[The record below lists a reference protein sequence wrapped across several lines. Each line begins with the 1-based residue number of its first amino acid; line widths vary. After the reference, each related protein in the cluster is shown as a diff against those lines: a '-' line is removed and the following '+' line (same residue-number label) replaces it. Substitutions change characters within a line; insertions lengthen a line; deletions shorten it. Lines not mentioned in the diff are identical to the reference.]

1 MVTIPKETRNKSKEY
16 WTERSILKKERLL
29 KSDVQ
34 FMGEVA
40 KKYDSLMRD
49 YSVRLGDFYGKY
61 SQSGI
66 LTYSEAIKRL
76 TAKEQIEF
84 IKYIDTLPN
93 YDSDFRLYLK
103 NLRSQE
109 KISRLQQMKLENRIA
124 ATQLSLWQNA
134 EFPDHIE
141 KSLLKAYSLT
151 LKELD
156 VADIGVMNR
165 KRVQQILSTN
175 WVGVKFS
182 DSIWQNKEKLISS
195 LDRTLAD
202 QFLRNAPL
210 KDAVKNIRDATGTSF
225 SNAERLIRTE
235 SAYVVEQATAEA
247 YTDAG
252 IEKYQYVAVEDERTS
267 DICSGLDGKIFLLS
281 EAQEGVNYPPMHP
294 NCRSTTIPVF

>member
-1 MVTIPKETRNKSKEY
+1 MVTKETRTKSKEY
-16 WTERSILKKERLL
+16 WIKRSILKKDRLL

-49 YSVRLGDFYGKY
+49 YSVRLGNFYGKY

-93 YDSDFRLYLK
+93 YDSDFRLYLR
-103 NLRSQE
+103 NLRTQE
-109 KISRLQQMKLENRIA
+109 KISRLQQMKLENRIT
-124 ATQLSLWQNA
+124 ATQMKLWQ
-134 EFPDHIE
+134 ETYIPDHIE

-156 VADIGVMNR
+156 VADIGVMSR

-175 WVGVKFS
+175 WVGVEFS
-182 DSIWQNKEKLISS
+182 DKIWQNKEKLVAS

-210 KDAVKNIRDATGTSF
+210 KDAVKNIRETTGTSF
-225 SNAERLIRTE
+225 TNAERLVRTE
-235 SAYVVEQATAEA
+235 SAYVVEQATKEA

-252 IEKYQYVAVEDERTS
+252 IEKYQFIAVEDERTS
-267 DICSGLDGKIFLLS
+267 DVCSALDGKIFLLS
-281 EAQEGVNYPPMHP
+281 EAEVGVNMPPIHP
-294 NCRSTTIPVF
+294 QCRSTTIPVF

>member
-1 MVTIPKETRNKSKEY
+1 
-16 WTERSILKKERLL
+16 
-29 KSDVQ
+29 
-34 FMGEVA
+34 MGEVA

-109 KISRLQQMKLENRIA
+109 KISRLQQMKLENRIT

-156 VADIGVMNR
+156 MADIGVLSR

-202 QFLRNAPL
+202 QFLR
-210 KDAVKNIRDATGTSF
+210 K
-225 SNAERLIRTE
+225 RTF
-235 SAYVVEQATAEA
+235 
-247 YTDAG
+247 
-252 IEKYQYVAVEDERTS
+252 KR
-267 DICSGLDGKIFLLS
+267 
-281 EAQEGVNYPPMHP
+281 
-294 NCRSTTIPVF
+294 CR

>member
-1 MVTIPKETRNKSKEY
+1 MVTKETRNKSKEY

-49 YSVRLGDFYGKY
+49 YSTRLGNFYGKY
-61 SQSGI
+61 SESGI
-66 LTYSEAIKRL
+66 LTYSESIKRL

-103 NLRSQE
+103 NLRTQE
-109 KISRLQQMKLENRIA
+109 KISRLQQMKLEHRVT

-141 KSLLKAYSLT
+141 KSLMKAYSLT

-156 VADIGVMNR
+156 VADIGVLNR
-165 KRVQQILSTN
+165 KRVQQILSQN
-175 WVGVKFS
+175 WSGVKFS
-182 DSIWQNKEKLISS
+182 DTIWQNKEKLISS

-252 IEKYQYVAVEDERTS
+252 IEKYQFVAVEDERTS
-267 DICSGLDGKIFLLS
+267 DICSDLDGKVFLLS

-294 NCRSTTIPVF
+294 NCRSTTIPAF

>member
-49 YSVRLGDFYGKY
+49 YSVRLGDFYGKH

-156 VADIGVMNR
+156 MADIGVLSR

>member
-1 MVTIPKETRNKSKEY
+1 MVTKETRMKSKEY
-16 WTERSILKKERLL
+16 WIKRSILKKDRLL

-49 YSVRLGDFYGKY
+49 YSVRLGNFYGKY

-93 YDSDFRLYLK
+93 YDSDFRLYLR
-103 NLRSQE
+103 NLRTQE
-109 KISRLQQMKLENRIA
+109 KISRLQQMKLENRIT
-124 ATQLSLWQNA
+124 ATQMKLWQ
-134 EFPDHIE
+134 ETYMPDHIE
-141 KSLLKAYSLT
+141 KSLIKAYSLT

-156 VADIGVMNR
+156 VADIGVMSR

-175 WVGVKFS
+175 WVGVEFS
-182 DSIWQNKEKLISS
+182 DKIWQNKEKLVAS

-235 SAYVVEQATAEA
+235 SAYVVEQATKEA

-252 IEKYQYVAVEDERTS
+252 IEKYQFIAVEDERTS
-267 DICSGLDGKIFLLS
+267 DICADLDGRVFLMS
-281 EAQEGVNYPPMHP
+281 EAEVGVNMPPIHP